1 MIISQKEESI
11 LTIAWKCK
19 KCGYVYDPR
28 FGDAKSNIPKGTP
41 FEEIPDT
48 WVCPRCGAGK
58 KQFEQIDIA

>member
-1 MIISQKEESI
+1 M
-11 LTIAWKCK
+11 TIAWKCK

-48 WVCPRCGAGK
+48 WVCPRCGALGCTLVTGD
-58 KQFEQIDIA
+58 ELYLVGVELD